1 MSISFELSE
10 ELQAVV
16 DAVRGFAGDRIRA
29 HLRDF
34 EAAGALPEDLEREC
48 HELGLTTLAL
58 PAALGGNDL
67 LDLRAAVLCSEELA
81 WGDLGA
87 AVAIPGPRTAA
98 ALALELGSE
107 EQQKRLLSPFADPAA
122 ASRRGTAALVEG
134 PFGLEPGAIQTEAR
148 RQGEAWVVSGQ
159 KRYVQAADRAEL
171 TLVLARDP
179 ESRAA
184 DPWDRLV
191 VLAIEGRAAGLA
203 AGERDRTLGLS
214 TAAFSS
220 LELKGVRVPA
230 ANRLGS
236 GQPGEVRQALVR
248 AVARKKLLD
257 AARLVGCCRAACEY
271 AFKYATERK
280 AFGVYLHEHQGLAFM
295 MADMAT
301 RTDAIRT
308 LAWQAA
314 WAMDTGQKEEGARLA
329 FQAFRQA
336 ADYAVMV
343 TTDAVQVLGG
353 HGYLWDHPVEKWMR
367 DARTL
372 GLQDGLVFAEED
384 VLQATVAGTGN

>member
-1 MSISFELSE
+1 MSISFELGE

-16 DAVRGFAGDRIRA
+16 EAVHAFAEGRLRP
-29 HLRDF
+29 HLREF
-34 EAAGALPEDLEREC
+34 EAAGGLPAELEAEC

-58 PAALGGNDL
+58 PEALGGNDL

-98 ALALELGSE
+98 ALVVELASQ
-107 EQQKRLLSPFADPAA
+107 EQAARLLAPFTAPDGG
-122 ASRRGTAALVEG
+122 SRRGAAALVEG
-134 PFGLEPGAIQTEAR
+134 PFGLDPTTIQTTAR
-148 RQGEAWVVSGQ
+148 RDGDAWVLDGT
-159 KRYVQAADRAEL
+159 KRYVQGAGQAEL
-171 TLVLARDP
+171 TLVLARDTGSSAP
-179 ESRAA
+179 
-184 DPWDRLV
+184 DPWDRLGLFAV
-191 VLAIEGRAAGLA
+191 EGRPAGLS
-203 AGERDRTLGLS
+203 AGERHRMLGLG
-214 TAAFSS
+214 TARFAD
-220 LELKGVRVPA
+220 LTLAGVRVPA
-230 ANRLGS
+230 ANRLGA
-236 GQPGEVRQALVR
+236 GAPGEVGRALHR

-257 AARLVGCCRAACEY
+257 AARLVGCCRAASEY

-301 RTDAIRT
+301 RTDGIRT
-308 LAWQAA
+308 LVWQAA
-314 WAMDTGQKEEGARLA
+314 WALDAGQKDEGARLA

-336 ADYAVMV
+336 ADLAVLV

-353 HGYLWDHPVEKWMR
+353 HGYLHDHPVEKWMR

-372 GLQDGLVFAEED
+372 GLADGLTFDEEE
-384 VLQATVAGTGN
+384 LLEATVSGTGN